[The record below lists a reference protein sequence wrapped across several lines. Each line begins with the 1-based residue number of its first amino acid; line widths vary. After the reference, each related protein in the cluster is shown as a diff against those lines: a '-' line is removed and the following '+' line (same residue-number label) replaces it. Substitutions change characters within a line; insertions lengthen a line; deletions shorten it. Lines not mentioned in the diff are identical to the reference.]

1 MLNGAA
7 GETLGIYVHIPYCLR
22 KCAYC
27 GFLSRPIDGRAADYA
42 AFIAQEAVLR
52 SDEAVAPCDTLFL
65 GGGTPS
71 LLPCGDIAAIIEAA
85 RRHLRL
91 SPDAEITMEINPETV
106 TSEKAGAWARA
117 GINRA
122 SVGAQAFSERLLAL
136 LGRGHDRHA
145 PKHAIAMLRAAGVER
160 LSLDLMYGL
169 PEQSLDDWK
178 QTLDE
183 ALSCGVSHLS
193 CYALSL
199 EEASPLWH
207 EVEAGRLT
215 LPDEDAVADQ
225 LEYAAARLEAEG
237 YTRYEISN
245 FAREGEQCRHNL
257 HYWRMDGWIALGC
270 GAHGQRPAGVHYEN
284 HADETAW
291 RRDIMKGQ
299 KPEHQAMDE
308 GLDGLCLNAVM
319 MGLRLAEGIDCR
331 TILRKTGMDVGVL
344 YEKGIEKAMAR
355 GLLWGQQGRLGPT
368 PLGMNLQNTLL
379 LEVLDDAL

>member
-1 MLNGAA
+1 MNGAS
-7 GETLGIYVHIPYCLR
+7 GDTLGIYVHIPYCLR

-27 GFLSRPIDGRAADYA
+27 GFLSHPIDEHAADYA
-42 AFIAQEAVLR
+42 AFVAQEAALR
-52 SDEAVAPCDTLFL
+52 AEEAVAPCDTLFL

-71 LLPCGDIAAIIEAA
+71 LLPGDDIAAIIEAA
-85 RRHLRL
+85 RRRLRL
-91 SPDAEITMEINPETV
+91 TPDAEITMEINPETV
-106 TSEKAGAWARA
+106 TAEKAEAWARA

-122 SVGAQAFSERLLAL
+122 SVGAQSFNAQLLAM
-136 LGRGHDRHA
+136 LGRGHDQHA
-145 PKHAIAMLRAAGVER
+145 PRRAITLLRAAGMKR

-169 PEQSLDDWK
+169 PEQRLGDWK

-199 EEASPLWH
+199 EEATPLWR
-207 EVEAGRLT
+207 EVKTGKLT
-215 LPDEDAVADQ
+215 LLDEDTVADQ
-225 LEYAAARLEAEG
+225 LEYAVAKLEAEG

-245 FAREGEQCRHNL
+245 FARESEQCRHNL

-270 GAHGQRPAGVHYEN
+270 GAHGQHSGGVHYEN

-291 RRDIMKGQ
+291 RCDIMHGQ
-299 KPEHQAMDE
+299 KPECQSLDE
-308 GLDGLCLNAVM
+308 GLDGLCMDAVM

-331 TILRKTGMDVGVL
+331 AILRKTGMDVAML
-344 YEKGIEKAMAR
+344 YEKGIEKAIKR
-355 GLLWGQQGRLGPT
+355 GLLWRRQSRLGPT

-379 LEVLDDAL
+379 LEVLGDVL